1 MPTLIARSTFGVDAA
16 TLFAWHERPGAF
28 QRLTPP
34 WQEVRL
40 VSQSGGI
47 RDGGSVVFRS
57 RAGIIP
63 FTWHAAHR
71 GFIPGRQFIDEQ
83 RKGPFATWVH
93 THEIS
98 PGVMSNTSVLTDTV
112 QFTLPM
118 HSLAWR
124 FAGAGLKR
132 DLERLFAFRHARVK
146 ADLAMHADLAAW
158 QGTPRWLR
166 VGVSGATG
174 AIGSALCGVLTT
186 AGHDSVRLVRR
197 KPGPGEIL
205 WQPGAGPK
213 GGQMSPDALNGLD
226 AMVHL
231 AGEPVATG
239 RWTKR
244 KRERIRSSR
253 VEGTR
258 LIANTIA
265 ASPKP
270 PRVLI
275 VASGVGLYGDRGEQ
289 ELTEAAG
296 VGSGFLAEVSR
307 DWEAAAEPAR
317 AAGVRVVNLRIGVA
331 LARRSGLLK
340 ALYPWFRLGMGCV
353 PGEGQAWWPWVDM
366 DDVVGATLF
375 AIANDSVSGP
385 INVVAPGIVRS
396 AEFARVLAST
406 LDRSLLAK
414 IPAGLLQAVLGDKA
428 EALLVSCRAM
438 PEKLRKAGYRF
449 AAPDLA
455 MSLKRQLGIV
465 TPEEAGVT
473 IEWA

>member
-1 MPTLIARSTFGVDAA
+1 MPTLIARSTFSADAP

-34 WQEVRL
+34 WREIRL
-40 VSQSGGI
+40 ISQAGGI

-57 RAGIIP
+57 RAGLLP
-63 FTWHAAHR
+63 FTWHAVHR
-71 GFIPGRQFIDEQ
+71 DFLPGRRFVDEQ
-83 RKGPFATWVH
+83 RKGPFARWVH
-93 THEIS
+93 THEVT
-98 PGVMSNTSVLTDTV
+98 PGVMSGTAVLTDTV
-112 QFTLPM
+112 EFALPN

-124 FAGAGLKR
+124 FAGAGMKR
-132 DLERLFAFRHARVK
+132 DLERMFAFRHARVK
-146 ADLAMHADLAAW
+146 ADLAMHAELAAW
-158 QGTPRWLR
+158 QGTPKWLR
-166 VGVSGATG
+166 VGVSGASG
-174 AIGSALCGVLTT
+174 AIGSALCAVLTT
-186 AGHDSVRLVRR
+186 AGHDAVKLVRR
-197 KPGPGEIL
+197 KPAPGEIL

-213 GGQMSPDALNGLD
+213 GGQMAPDALDGLD
-226 AMVHL
+226 AVVHL
-231 AGEPVATG
+231 AGEPVVTG

-244 KRERIRSSR
+244 KRERIHSSR

-265 ASPKP
+265 ASDTPPK
-270 PRVLI
+270 VLV

-317 AAGVRVVNLRIGVA
+317 AAGVRVVHLRIGVA
-331 LARRSGLLK
+331 LVRRAGLLR

-375 AIANDSVSGP
+375 AISKPEVTGAV
-385 INVVAPGIVRS
+385 NVVAPGIVRS
-396 AEFARVLAST
+396 ADFARLLAQT
-406 LDRSLLAK
+406 LDRSLLAR
-414 IPAGLLQAVLGDKA
+414 IPAGTLQAILGDKA

-449 AAPDLA
+449 AAPELDA
-455 MSLKRQLGIV
+455 SLKRQLGIV
-465 TPEEAGVT
+465 TPDDAGVT
-473 IEWA
+473 IQWA

>member
-34 WQEVRL
+34 WRDIRL
-40 VSQSGGI
+40 VSESGGI

-57 RAGIIP
+57 RAGVIP

-71 GFIPGRQFIDEQ
+71 GFVPGRRFIDEQ
-83 RKGPFATWVH
+83 RKGPFASWVH

-98 PGVMSNTSVLTDTV
+98 PGVMSGTSILTDTV

-124 FAGAGLKR
+124 FVGAGVRR

-146 ADLAMHADLAAW
+146 ADLALHACLTTW

-166 VGVSGATG
+166 VGVSGASG

-186 AGHDSVRLVRR
+186 AGHDAVRLVRR
-197 KPGPGEIL
+197 KPARGEIL

-213 GGQMSPDALNGLD
+213 GGQMAPDALDGLD

-231 AGEPVATG
+231 AGEPVVVG
-239 RWTKR
+239 RWTTR

-265 ASPKP
+265 ASSKP
-270 PRVLI
+270 PKVLV

-289 ELTEAAG
+289 ELTEGAG

-317 AAGVRVVNLRIGVA
+317 AAGVRVVHLRIGVA

-340 ALYPWFRLGMGCV
+340 ALYPWFRIGLGCV

-366 DDVVGATLF
+366 DDVVGAALF
-375 AIANDSVSGP
+375 AIAREDISGA
-385 INVVAPGIVRS
+385 INVVAPGVVRS
-396 AEFARVLAST
+396 AEFARTLASA

-414 IPAGLLQAVLGDKA
+414 IPAGVLQAMLGDKA
-428 EALLVSCRAM
+428 EALLVSCRAV
-438 PEKLRKAGYRF
+438 PETLRKSGYRF
-449 AAPDLA
+449 GAAELA
-455 MSLKRQLGIV
+455 TSLRHQLGLI
-465 TPEEAGVT
+465 TPADAGVT
-473 IEWA
+473 IQWS